1 MFAQGRLGDEKFLGG
16 LRNILMFCDTD
27 HIIEFMNVHNKISG
41 GILIWNGVHGQDEL
55 DKQLWL
61 SYNER
66 AKEARKYNEENRRVT
81 L

>member
-1 MFAQGRLGDEKFLGG
+1 
-16 LRNILMFCDTD
+16 
-27 HIIEFMNVHNKISG
+27 MNVHNKISG